1 MKERIFM
8 FFRLFLTD
16 LKRVKQLF
24 LRLLLTTVIL
34 AAGIT
39 AIILLSNQL
48 LYTDNSIE
56 TVKVGLVA
64 DASSNYAKMAYSM
77 VADMDSYRT
86 TCEFVEVASE
96 STGEQML
103 QSGEIKALIVIPDNI
118 INSIMYGED
127 NPITVM
133 YNEDGTLETHTLNEV
148 FKSTSSMLATAQAAT
163 TIIYR
168 TAYNLNLPADVLSTI
183 SSETDSMYLDYVLN
197 RMDIFTDME
206 LHVTGN
212 YNPYQYYTA
221 SGILLLL
228 FFSGIVFLA
237 FIKGNSDALI
247 FKLKLKGI
255 KKAHIWISQYLAIF
269 LSISILYVFLFL
281 LCRTIGE
288 ISGYSFLQMHFYG
301 LISAFPAIALIT
313 FILLLIGY
321 LPAGYAGSC
330 TILFLTIFVLAYTG
344 GGIVPIRILPDFI
357 QNFADK
363 TPYYHLLTQLCKG
376 FYG

>member
-1 MKERIFM
+1 
-8 FFRLFLTD
+8 
-16 LKRVKQLF
+16 VKQLF

-133 YNEDGTLETHTLNEV
+133 YNEDGTLETHT
-148 FKSTSSMLATAQAAT
+148 
-163 TIIYR
+163 
-168 TAYNLNLPADVLSTI
+168 
-183 SSETDSMYLDYVLN
+183 
-197 RMDIFTDME
+197 
-206 LHVTGN
+206 
-212 YNPYQYYTA
+212 
-221 SGILLLL
+221 
-228 FFSGIVFLA
+228 
-237 FIKGNSDALI
+237 
-247 FKLKLKGI
+247 
-255 KKAHIWISQYLAIF
+255 
-269 LSISILYVFLFL
+269 
-281 LCRTIGE
+281 
-288 ISGYSFLQMHFYG
+288 
-301 LISAFPAIALIT
+301 
-313 FILLLIGY
+313 
-321 LPAGYAGSC
+321 
-330 TILFLTIFVLAYTG
+330 
-344 GGIVPIRILPDFI
+344 
-357 QNFADK
+357 
-363 TPYYHLLTQLCKG
+363 
-376 FYG
+376 